1 MHDDYKL
8 KYKNPKLILDCG
20 ANIGFASVFYANLF
34 PKAKIIAVE
43 PETKNYRM
51 LIKNTQNYA
60 NIKTIEA
67 GIWSKKTFLKT
78 KDNGIGS
85 WAFTVKESA
94 SGLPAISINDLTK
107 SKIDLIKIDI
117 EGSEK
122 EVFKNNTDWLKR
134 TELLIIELHDELAP
148 GATEIFNR
156 AVKRMGFRRYRKREN
171 IILTKYL

>member
-1 MHDDYKL
+1 
-8 KYKNPKLILDCG
+8 
-20 ANIGFASVFYANLF
+20 
-34 PKAKIIAVE
+34 
-43 PETKNYRM
+43 
-51 LIKNTQNYA
+51 
-60 NIKTIEA
+60 
-67 GIWSKKTFLKT
+67 
-78 KDNGIGS
+78 
-85 WAFTVKESA
+85 
-94 SGLPAISINDLTK
+94 LPAISINDLTK